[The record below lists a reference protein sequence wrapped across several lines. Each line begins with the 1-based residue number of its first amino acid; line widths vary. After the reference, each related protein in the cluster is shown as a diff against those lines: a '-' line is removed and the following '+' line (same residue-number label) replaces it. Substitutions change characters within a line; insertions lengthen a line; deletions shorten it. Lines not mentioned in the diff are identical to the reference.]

1 MDKDIRKIEVLSPAA
16 NLEVGMAAIQAGADS
31 VYIGGPA
38 FGARA
43 KAGNSMQDIGHLAR
57 YSHRFGAKCYM
68 TLNTLIWDNEMPQ
81 ALDLARQ
88 AYEEGVD
95 ALIIQDLGLIEAGLP
110 PIDIHASTQCHISTL
125 EKARFLESLGFSRL
139 VLARELSLEEIERIS
154 SSVSCSVETFV
165 HGALC
170 VSYSGQCYMS
180 CYMNGRSGNR
190 GDCSQ
195 SCRLPYNLEN
205 ARGEILQKDRYLLS
219 MKDFKA
225 ASVASLIDAGVSC
238 LKIEG
243 RLKDAAYVKNVTA
256 YYRKEVDRVLQG
268 RSDIQAASQGK
279 VYMDFQPDLDKTFHR
294 EYTSF
299 FLDGNRRDWAVFSTP
314 KATGASL
321 GKISEVLAFKPS
333 RYSGLELKIEKVHP
347 SVKIVPG
354 DGLCYISRS
363 GVLHGSLVE
372 KAQDL
377 TGGRWRVWMQA
388 PDTDSRL
395 PQVGTQIFRNQDT
408 AFAKKLKDAHAQR
421 KIGVEIIWDASVFQ
435 IRMRDR
441 ITGLEV
447 GASPVKEQC
456 QLARDPGKARDNFEK
471 QMMKMGEAS
480 YEVLE
485 FRYPY
490 GNGLPFLPMAALNQL
505 RRDLADKMDRLLE
518 RHFHPMACHRG
529 EIDWNEVACRWQSV
543 IHVSG
548 VYPDELGY
556 LLNIANSHARKLYRR
571 CGVECVTPAYELEKM
586 SHPASGSSQSGSGSS
601 HPELLMTCKHCIRF
615 QLGQCLKKDSVDAAY
630 AGDLFLTYGGHKF
643 ALRFNCH
650 QCQMQVWSV

>member
-16 NLEVGMAAIQAGADS
+16 NLEVGIAAIQAGADS

-43 KAGNSMQDIGHLAR
+43 KAGNSMQDIGHLTR
-57 YSHRFGAKCYM
+57 YAHRFGAKCYM

-110 PIDIHASTQCHISTL
+110 PIDIHASTQCHIATL
-125 EKARFLESLGFSRL
+125 EKAKFLESLGFSRL
-139 VLARELSLEEIERIS
+139 VLARELSLEEISRIS

-190 GDCSQ
+190 GDCAQ

-268 RSDIQAASQGK
+268 RLDIQAASQGK

-314 KATGASL
+314 KATGAAL
-321 GKISEVLAFKPS
+321 GTISEVLAFRPS
-333 RYSGLELKIEKVHP
+333 QYSGLELKIEKVSP

-354 DGLCYISRS
+354 DGLCYVSRS

-377 TGGRWRVWMQA
+377 TGGRWKVWMQA

-395 PQVGTQIFRNQDT
+395 PQVRTRIFRNQDT

-421 KIGVEIIWDASVFQ
+421 KMEVEIIWDASAFQ
-435 IRMRDR
+435 IRMRD
-441 ITGLEV
+441 ILTGLEV
-447 GASPVKEQC
+447 EVSPDKEQC
-456 QLARDPGKARDNFEK
+456 QLARDPVKAMENFEK
-471 QMMKMGEAS
+471 QMMKMGTAS
-480 YEVLE
+480 YEVIG
-485 FRYPY
+485 FRYPS
-490 GNGLPFLPMAALNQL
+490 GNNLPFLPMATLNQL
-505 RRDLADKMDRLLE
+505 RRDLVDMMDKSRE
-518 RHFHPMACHRG
+518 NHFQPMACHRG
-529 EIDWNEVACRWQSV
+529 EIDWDEVSSRWQSV
-543 IHVSG
+543 LQTSG
-548 VYPDELGY
+548 AFPEELGY
-556 LLNIANSHARKLYRR
+556 LLNAANTYAVQLYRR
-571 CGVECVTPAYELEKM
+571 CGMERLAPAYELEKM

-615 QLGQCLKKDSVDAAY
+615 QLGQCLKKDRVDDAY

-643 ALRFNCH
+643 ALRFNCRL
-650 QCQMQVWSV
+650 CQMQVWSL